1 MSRRFRYAGTCH
13 CGNIEVTLASDR
25 SPAELGTRTDTCS
38 FCAKHGSLYTSDPA
52 GELVVAIRDAAH
64 VQRYRFGTKTADFLI
79 CTTCGT
85 FVAATMDDQLA
96 VVNINVLAAR
106 AEFLANPIQVADLD
120 GETLDARLARRR
132 ARWTPLRLS
141 AGARG

>member
-1 MSRRFRYAGTCH
+1 MSRRFRYAGGCH

-52 GELVVAIRDAAH
+52 GEVELAIRDPSH
-64 VQRYRFGTKTADFLI
+64 VQRYRFGTKTAEFLI

-85 FVAATMDDQLA
+85 FVAATMDERFA

-106 AEFLANPIQVADLD
+106 AEFLATPVHVADLD
-120 GETLDARLARRR
+120 AESLEARLARRR
-132 ARWTPLRLS
+132 ARWTPLR
-141 AGARG
+141 R